1 MSVELS
7 GFDELISDLN
17 NLGAIGNKIGRK
29 AVEEGAKIVLEQQ
42 KKDAPRSD
50 DNDHGADKL
59 DITEIKKYAKSGTVV
74 GRVGISSDNWE
85 FTKGLYFNHY
95 GFEHYKSG
103 KMVDVHV
110 GWMNDSFK
118 KCKDKAAKIMIDIAS
133 KEIDKILK
141 QVII

>member
-74 GRVGISSDNWE
+74 GRVGISSYNWE

-141 QVII
+141 

>member
-95 GFEHYKSG
+95 GFEHYESG

-141 QVII
+141 

>member
-1 MSVELS
+1 MAIEFS
-7 GFDELISDLN
+7 GFDDLIDDLN
-17 NLGAIGNKIGRK
+17 NLGNIGNKIGK
-29 AVEEGAKIVLEQQ
+29 QAVEEGAKMVLEQQ
-42 KKDAPRSD
+42 KKDAPRSN

-59 DITEIKKYAKSGTVV
+59 DIAEIKKYSKTGTVV
-74 GRVGISSDNWE
+74 ARIGISKDNWE

-103 KMVDVHV
+103 EMVDVHI

-118 KCKDKAAKIMIDIAS
+118 KCKDKASKVMIDIAS

-141 QVII
+141 

>member
-103 KMVDVHV
+103 KMIDVHV

-141 QVII
+141 

>member
-17 NLGAIGNKIGRK
+17 NLGAIGNEIGRK

-141 QVII
+141 

>member
-1 MSVELS
+1 MAIKLS
-7 GFDELISDLN
+7 GFDELVNDLN
-17 NLGAIGNKIGRK
+17 NLGAIGNKIGK
-29 AVEEGAKIVLEQQ
+29 QAIEEGAKIVLEQQ
-42 KKDAPRSD
+42 KKDAPRD
-50 DNDHGADKL
+50 KNDSKHGADKL

-95 GFEHYKSG
+95 GFEHYKSR
-103 KMVDVHV
+103 KMVNVHV

-118 KCKDKAAKIMIDIAS
+118 KCKEKAAKVMIDIAS

-141 QVII
+141 

>member
-85 FTKGLYFNHY
+85 FTKVLYFNHY

-141 QVII
+141 

>member
-7 GFDELISDLN
+7 GFDELVNDLN
-17 NLGAIGNKIGRK
+17 NLGTIGNKIGRK

-42 KKDAPRSD
+42 KKDAPRD
-50 DNDHGADKL
+50 KNDSKHGADKL

-103 KMVDVHV
+103 KMVNVHV

-118 KCKDKAAKIMIDIAS
+118 KCKEKAAKVMIDIAS

-141 QVII
+141 

>member
-85 FTKGLYFNHY
+85 FTKGLYFNLLIISLEALAAASVALCPSDIFAFLNICH
-95 GFEHYKSG
+95 
-103 KMVDVHV
+103 
-110 GWMNDSFK
+110 
-118 KCKDKAAKIMIDIAS
+118 CKG
-133 KEIDKILK
+133 
-141 QVII
+141 

>member
-1 MSVELS
+1 MSIELS
-7 GFDELISDLN
+7 GFDELINNLN
-17 NLGAIGNKIGRK
+17 NLGTIGNKIGKK
-29 AVEEGAKIVLEQQ
+29 AIEEGAKIVLEQQ
-42 KKDAPRSD
+42 KRDAPRSND
-50 DNDHGADKL
+50 SDHGADKL

-74 GRVGISSDNWE
+74 GRIGISKDNWE

-103 KMVDVHV
+103 EMVNVHV

-118 KCKDKAAKIMIDIAS
+118 KCKEKAAKVMIDIAS

-141 QVII
+141 

>member
-95 GFEHYKSG
+95 GFEHYKS
-103 KMVDVHV
+103 
-110 GWMNDSFK
+110 
-118 KCKDKAAKIMIDIAS
+118 
-133 KEIDKILK
+133 
-141 QVII
+141 

>member
-1 MSVELS
+1 MAIKLS
-7 GFDELISDLN
+7 GFDELVNDLN
-17 NLGAIGNKIGRK
+17 NLGAIGNKIGK
-29 AVEEGAKIVLEQQ
+29 QAIEEGAKIVLEQQ
-42 KKDAPRSD
+42 KKDAPRD
-50 DNDHGADKL
+50 KNDSKHGADKL

-103 KMVDVHV
+103 RMVNVHV

-118 KCKDKAAKIMIDIAS
+118 KCKEKAAKVMIDIAS
-133 KEIDKILK
+133 KEIDKIL
-141 QVII
+141 